1 METMHTIDKRRR
13 TSDGTAIC
21 QCCNGIIQLGAS
33 YVSETCYSGGVTVTT
48 DTCMDC
54 VTANKEWNRAS
65 WLLSAVLAIALF
77 IICLILGSAGA

>member
-21 QCCNGIIQLGAS
+21 QCCNGIIKQGAA
-33 YVSETCYSGGVTVTT
+33 YVSESVYSGGVIVTT

-54 VTANKEWNRAS
+54 VTADKEWNRIS

-77 IICLILGSAGA
+77 IGCLILGSAGA